1 MPIAGKDQGVAAAA
15 ETAGRPEPAW
25 AHAPEDELAAMQAS
39 SERLLLATMQCSLSL
54 IGFGFTIYQIF
65 SDAAAKT
72 GFARAS
78 VMGNRVGISLLALGL
93 ILLAGGLWTNL
104 QTRRQLE
111 ARRVQLVACGL
122 LAPRRR
128 RGLSPVFFVAFLL
141 LLLTFTILGAIGVR
155 FLG

>member
-1 MPIAGKDQGVAAAA
+1 
-15 ETAGRPEPAW
+15 
-25 AHAPEDELAAMQAS
+25 
-39 SERLLLATMQCSLSL
+39 MQCSLSL

-72 GFARAS
+72 GIARAS
-78 VMGNRVGISLLALGL
+78 VMANRVGISLLALGL

-104 QTRRQLE
+104 QTGRQLE
-111 ARRVQLVACGL
+111 ARRVQLVAYGL

-128 RGLSPVFFVAFLL
+128 GRLSPVFFVAFLL
-141 LLLTFTILGAIGVR
+141 LLLTLAILSAIGAR